1 LGQQQFKDK
10 DGARQM
16 TSKEERRHKYND
28 GSVTH
33 EEDSTTTWG
42 RWLHEEGHD
51 EREEMVL
58 KYAVYLVVYQ

>member
-1 LGQQQFKDK
+1 
-10 DGARQM
+10 M
-16 TSKEERRHKYND
+16 TSKEERCKYND
-28 GSVTH
+28 GSVTR